1 MGVKSF
7 PLAAGQRLL
16 VDFSDNR
23 GRAVVEFD
31 GSGEI
36 LIWNDTCRHRGGP
49 LHLCYRDSRGVRR
62 CPWHDRPVGKRVP
75 SDLIAAIFRQTSR
88 TITLVA
94 DDGGSSPWPVRYLS
108 LDREVVAGAA
118 GAHARGTDCPQ
129 PDVPS
134 QHGGPRA
141 ASG

>member
-7 PLAAGQRLL
+7 PLAPGQRLL
-16 VDFSDNR
+16 VDFSHNR
-23 GRAVVEFD
+23 GRAIVELD
-31 GSGEI
+31 RSGEI
-36 LIWNDTCRHRGGP
+36 VIWNDLCRHRGGP

-62 CPWHDRPVGKRVP
+62 CPWHDRPVGTRVP
-75 SDLIAAIFRQTSR
+75 SDLVAAVFRQTSR

-108 LDREVVAGAA
+108 PDREVGAGAA
-118 GAHARGTDCPQ
+118 GTHARGTDCAH
-129 PDVPS
+129 PDAPS
-134 QHGGPRA
+134 RRSGPRA